1 MWGYVIDTFNK
12 STDKKIEKYVE
23 LLNVWEANKAKIITW
38 INNFVEYLIGMQLEK
53 HEMAKE
59 VWDHLARL
67 YTQSNFAKQYQL
79 ELDIRTLEQ
88 KNINVQQFYSAMIG
102 FLDQLALTK
111 FAKLQAFGP
120 YITPME
126 EQRLVQFFMALYD
139 EFEGFCG
146 SILHRIPLPSIDSID
161 SELLA
166 EEIQLKSQAKKS
178 IILTTSILAMPSR
191 PPTGDQSKSN
201 LMVVI
206 DECSFFK

>member
-1 MWGYVIDTFNK
+1 
-12 STDKKIEKYVE
+12 
-23 LLNVWEANKAKIITW
+23 
-38 INNFVEYLIGMQLEK
+38 
-53 HEMAKE
+53 
-59 VWDHLARL
+59 
-67 YTQSNFAKQYQL
+67 
-79 ELDIRTLEQ
+79 
-88 KNINVQQFYSAMIG
+88 MIG
-102 FLDQLALTK
+102 FLDQLTFTK

-166 EEIQLKSQAKKS
+166 EEIQLKSQARKN
-178 IILTTSILAMPSR
+178 IIPTTSILAMPSR
-191 PPTGDQSKSN
+191 PPAGDQSKSN